1 MLILF
6 IFIRQMYE
14 LSILFDIFASFFNLN
29 KNRIMKNVLVTLCMV
44 STALAL
50 FSCRSSKEVASLSSM
65 NGEWNIVEINGTAVT
80 PSQEQGAPFI
90 GFDTTTGKVYGNSGC
105 NRLMGSFDVNAKAGT
120 IDLGQLGSTRMMCPD
135 MTIEQNVLSALA
147 QVKGYKKMGKAGM
160 ALCNAANRPVMVLEK
175 KGAGVKLSVL
185 KGEWLITEVNGE
197 AVPTGMEKQP
207 FIAFDV
213 KEKLIHGNAGCNLMN
228 GGFKTEE
235 ANALSITF
243 PAVASTMMACPDM
256 DTESK
261 IMKALGEVKSFD
273 VLSGGGIGLYDG
285 TGTLVLVLSK
295 K

>member
-1 MLILF
+1 
-6 IFIRQMYE
+6 
-14 LSILFDIFASFFNLN
+14 
-29 KNRIMKNVLVTLCMV
+29 MKNVLVTLCFV

-65 NGEWNIVEINGTAVT
+65 NGEWNIVEINGAAVT
-80 PSQEQGAPFI
+80 PSQGQSAPTI
-90 GFDTTTGKVYGNSGC
+90 GFDITTGKVYGNSGC

-135 MTIEQNVLSALA
+135 MTLEQNVLSTLT
-147 QVKGYKKMGKAGM
+147 QVKGYKKMGKASM

-175 KGAGVKLSVL
+175 KGAGLKLSAL

-213 KEKLIHGNAGCNLMN
+213 KEKKIHGNAGCNLMN
-228 GGFKTEE
+228 GAFNTDA
-235 ANALSITF
+235 ANAQSISF

-256 DTESK
+256 DTEGK
-261 IMKALGEVKSFD
+261 IMKALHEVKSFD

-285 TGTLVLVLSK
+285 NGALVLVLTK

>member
-1 MLILF
+1 MS
-6 IFIRQMYE
+6 M
-14 LSILFDIFASFFNLN
+14 
-29 KNRIMKNVLVTLCMV
+29 VLT
-44 STALAL
+44 L
-50 FSCRSSKEVASLSSM
+50 FSCRSTKEVASLPSL

-80 PSQEQGAPFI
+80 LSPGQNTPTI
-90 GFDTTTGKVYGNSGC
+90 GFDTTTGKVYGYGGC

-135 MTIEQNVLSALA
+135 MTLEQNVLSALA

-175 KGAGVKLSVL
+175 KGAGVKLSAL
-185 KGEWLITEVNGE
+185 KGEWLIAEVNGE

-207 FIAFDV
+207 FIAFDL

-228 GGFKTEE
+228 GGFKTEA

-273 VLSGGGIGLYDG
+273 ILSGGGIGLYDG
-285 TGTLVLVLSK
+285 NGTLVLVLK
-295 K
+295 KK